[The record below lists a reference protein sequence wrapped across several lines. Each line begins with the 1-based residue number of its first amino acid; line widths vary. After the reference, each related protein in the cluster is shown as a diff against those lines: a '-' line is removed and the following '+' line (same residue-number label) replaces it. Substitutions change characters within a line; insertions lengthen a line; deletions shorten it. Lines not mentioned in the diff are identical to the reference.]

1 MKIFKKFIAAATAV
15 SATLC
20 AVSMNVSAT
29 GYTDKGNADAAVNK
43 PKLTMDKVVVTKSDI
58 DNNKE
63 VTVNLSVSG
72 ANMAYASTGIHV
84 YWDPRLKIAENPKIN
99 IPMVNKGDA
108 LRYLACGLPTKDP
121 TAAQQ
126 GMDGCFMATA
136 GSGNYGLDG
145 VMWSFTFILPDDAKT
160 GDVYPI
166 DIVYKSNAAAHDLF
180 INSESN
186 TAGYNMQAY
195 AFTKGIYSSDNPTFT
210 ANPEDIVRV
219 PALANINKT
228 YDGYIAVCSDNLLLG
243 DANCDGKVTAD
254 DATAILQFIGNRDKY
269 PLTEQGMD
277 NADCCDRGNGITA
290 MDAYAIQMIVAGS
303 IAAKDL
309 PVKSSDF

>member
-1 MKIFKKFIAAATAV
+1 MKIFKRFIAAAAAV

-43 PKLTMDKVVVTKSDI
+43 PKLTMDKIVVTKSEI

-72 ANMAYASTGIHV
+72 ANRAYASTGIHV
-84 YWDPRLKIAENPKIN
+84 YWDSRLRLAEDSDVNF
-99 IPMVNKGDA
+99 PMIDRGNAIKH
-108 LRYLACGLPTKDP
+108 LACGLPTKDP

-126 GMDGCFMATA
+126 GMDGYFMATA

-145 VMWSFTFILPDDAKT
+145 VMWSFTFILPDDAKI

-210 ANPEDIVRV
+210 ANPEDIVKV

-228 YDGYIAVCSDNLLLG
+228 YDGYIAVCSD
-243 DANCDGKVTAD
+243 
-254 DATAILQFIGNRDKY
+254 
-269 PLTEQGMD
+269 
-277 NADCCDRGNGITA
+277 
-290 MDAYAIQMIVAGS
+290 
-303 IAAKDL
+303 
-309 PVKSSDF
+309 